1 MPLSHRSRPRTARSA
16 VLIAPRL
23 LAAAFVV
30 AILASSGA
38 TSLAPAGAGALTKAT
53 LNAAG
58 GNTPT
63 DGLRV
68 VYAGAQ
74 FQVWRDGAGQLYS
87 DSHDPASDRIFNE
100 IALGVG
106 DPTNGGTTFAAP
118 EIASHVTTAG
128 NVSVV
133 PWDHIETVQTSDSEF
148 HSTLTGTLGALTYTV
163 NLTVTYTAPSS
174 VFDITYSVVV
184 PEGNAAHVQLY
195 HTLDSYLGGGDA
207 GPGFYKPDCGNGSM
221 VGVDKSIDGVVEA
234 LQYVSGAKWSS
245 YISAYYD
252 DVVFSD
258 NGYGPGYLNGLT
270 DEINTDPEN
279 DNGFGINWDLGTAA
293 GTTTSTAALL
303 FADRLPICTN
313 TEFVNPPATFT
324 PGVPFTL
331 TAQVTTD
338 DLSVA
343 TGIATIFRDGVAVCT
358 APVVDGSVSCEVTAD
373 GSSAVFT
380 AAFTGTG
387 AYSNSSSAEL
397 VLAPVAPVVPV
408 FTG

>member
-1 MPLSHRSRPRTARSA
+1 M
-16 VLIAPRL
+16 
-23 LAAAFVV
+23 
-30 AILASSGA
+30 
-38 TSLAPAGAGALTKAT
+38 
-53 LNAAG
+53 
-58 GNTPT
+58 
-63 DGLRV
+63 
-68 VYAGAQ
+68 
-74 FQVWRDGAGQLYS
+74 
-87 DSHDPASDRIFNE
+87 
-100 IALGVG
+100 
-106 DPTNGGTTFAAP
+106 
-118 EIASHVTTAG
+118 
-128 NVSVV
+128 
-133 PWDHIETVQTSDSEF
+133 
-148 HSTLTGTLGALTYTV
+148 
-163 NLTVTYTAPSS
+163 
-174 VFDITYSVVV
+174 
-184 PEGNAAHVQLY
+184 
-195 HTLDSYLGGGDA
+195 
-207 GPGFYKPDCGNGSM
+207 
-221 VGVDKSIDGVVEA
+221 
-234 LQYVSGAKWSS
+234 
-245 YISAYYD
+245 
-252 DVVFSD
+252 VFSD